1 MSGRLYRW
9 TVSLAD
15 SPHATWTLGAIA
27 FCESSFFPL
36 PPDLVLVPMVVAR
49 PDRALGYAAV
59 CTVASVAGGILGYGI
74 GAYLYSTLGAWL
86 ISVYGYGDRMAQ
98 LQDFYRHWGWA
109 FILVKGLTPIPYKLV
124 TIVSGVLGY
133 SFPLF
138 LVLSIITRGAR
149 FFILAGLLSH
159 FGDSIRG
166 SLERH
171 FAIFLIVMA
180 LIIVVGFV
188 IAMKVV

>member
-1 MSGRLYRW
+1 MSSRLYRW
-9 TVSLAD
+9 TVSLAE
-15 SPHATWTLGAIA
+15 SPHAAWTLGALS

-36 PPDLVLVPMVVAR
+36 PPDLVLVPMSVAR
-49 PDRALGYAAV
+49 PDRALYYAAV
-59 CTVASVAGGILGYGI
+59 CTVASVAGGMLGYAI

-86 ISVYGYGDRMAQ
+86 ISIYGYGDRMAQ

-109 FILVKGLTPIPYKLV
+109 FILVKGLTPIPFKLV

-138 LVLSIITRGAR
+138 VLLCLITRGAR

-166 SLERH
+166 KLEKH
-171 FAIFLIVMA
+171 FGAFLILSGV
-180 LIIVVGFV
+180 IIVVGFL
-188 IAMKVV
+188 IAARVV